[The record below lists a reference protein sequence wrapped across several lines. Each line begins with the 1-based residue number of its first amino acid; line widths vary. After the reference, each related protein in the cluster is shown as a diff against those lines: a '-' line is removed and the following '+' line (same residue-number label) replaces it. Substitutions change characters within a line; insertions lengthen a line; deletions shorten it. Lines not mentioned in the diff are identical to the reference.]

1 MRAFIRLK
9 SLEKSKKETRREE
22 KKTKTSMEASN
33 QKKRLR
39 SAGTEEILG
48 ALLSDRVMLNTPER
62 VLNMIELPEV
72 GTKDGYTTA
81 TALHQMY
88 VVLSGMI
95 SSGID
100 LPNRTEEW
108 LVSRLH
114 RLFHMLIEYSCIRYR
129 DIRSYELTGDHVKW
143 STNSLIFQIENTILV
158 LLDKIT
164 GGRHLQELDVK
175 RLAKRELLFFPAC
188 PIRSYTQTQVHLA
201 VMSIASRWTSTPYD
215 DCIPTLLDHL
225 QTRIAYLCVERN
237 QSHVMDGKEGRDKIH
252 SASIKNA
259 INPNDKNLRK
269 EYSCSPDF
277 ISDMASTTA
286 SMRNSIYLRTLLS
299 QDVVEMVPGRA
310 WERYDSEKLLRGFGV
325 WVVKEAAAL
334 ESRSFKDDMRTS
346 MLFMAALRPG
356 DYERY
361 TRDHSGRS
369 VTDPGAIVEHVR
381 PPMTAA
387 WWTSQAAR
395 GGIPK
400 LVKDQDPLFRSIA
413 MLKTFHQHCNTKA
426 HFEWWAYCFVQEKEV
441 HQKKDYFL
449 IQNEPLVVK
458 QMGEYNVWYKGKFY
472 RTRTAERAIVLWTVT
487 MVTHFDC
494 EFTDQRYEIH
504 KLGFLRDLLFEW
516 NGGKLEE
523 ARQYQP
529 LFDDTLSI
537 MDTDEVFCEV
547 FQMF

>member
-1 MRAFIRLK
+1 LRAFIRLK

-277 ISDMASTTA
+277 ISDMASTMA